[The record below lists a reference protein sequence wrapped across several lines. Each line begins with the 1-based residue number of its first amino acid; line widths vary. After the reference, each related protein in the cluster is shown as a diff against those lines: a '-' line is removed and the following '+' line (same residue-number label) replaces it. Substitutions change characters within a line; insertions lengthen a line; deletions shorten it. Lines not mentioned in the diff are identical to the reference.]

1 MQKVLYNGQ
10 WSKKSMKKIKPKIL
24 PGFME
29 LLPKEQIAF
38 NQMKRIIRNTYESFG
53 FLPMD
58 TPVME
63 SSEILLAKAGGDTE
77 KQIYRFEKGDTDL
90 CLRFDLTVP
99 FARFVAQ
106 NQNVLTFPF
115 KRYQIGKVYRGER
128 PQKGRFREFYQCD
141 VDIVGNE
148 KLDIIYDAEIGAV
161 IISALKNLEIPP
173 FVMHISNRKLLSGLL
188 QHLGA
193 TDKAVEVLRIIDK
206 LDKVGGGKMV
216 GMLLEAGV
224 SMPVANTILGFCTIT
239 GTNAEVIENLKN
251 FGVENEMFQE
261 GIKEIEEV
269 SQNLLAF
276 GISEENFKINLA
288 IARGLDYYTGT
299 VFETFLLGKENL
311 GSIASG
317 GRYDNLAGNYTEK
330 HLPGVGIAI
339 GLTRLYDVLRAEN
352 LLSENLSG
360 TVSKALVVPMDSTQK
375 QYAIKVS
382 AALRTAGIK
391 TEVYFEDTKFK
402 NKMQYANKSGIEYA
416 IILGEEE
423 MKTGQI
429 TLKNLLA
436 HTQETLPLE
445 KAVELLK

>member
-1 MQKVLYNGQ
+1 MLYNGQ

-38 NQMKRIIRNTYESFG
+38 NQMKRTIVSTYESFG

-106 NQNVLTFPF
+106 NQNLLTFPF

-173 FVMHISNRKLLSGLL
+173 FVIHISNRKLLSGLL

-317 GRYDNLAGNYTEK
+317 GRYDNLAGNYTDK

-339 GLTRLYDVLRAEN
+339 GLTRLYDVLRAEG
-352 LLSENLSG
+352 LLSPSLQT
-360 TVSKALVVPMDSTQK
+360 TVSKALVVPMDSAQK
-375 QYAIKVS
+375 QYAIKV
-382 AALRTAGIK
+382 ATALRTAGIK

>member
-1 MQKVLYNGQ
+1 
-10 WSKKSMKKIKPKIL
+10 MKKIKPKIL

-38 NQMKRIIRNTYESFG
+38 NQMKRTIVSTYESFG

-63 SSEILLAKAGGDTE
+63 SSEVLLAKAGGDTE

-339 GLTRLYDVLRAEN
+339 GLTRLYDVLRAEG
-352 LLSENLSG
+352 LLSPSLQT
-360 TVSKALVVPMDSTQK
+360 TVSKALVVPMDSAQK

>member
-1 MQKVLYNGQ
+1 MRT
-10 WSKKSMKKIKPKIL
+10 W
-24 PGFME
+24 GF
-29 LLPKEQIAF
+29 
-38 NQMKRIIRNTYESFG
+38 
-53 FLPMD
+53 
-58 TPVME
+58 
-63 SSEILLAKAGGDTE
+63 
-77 KQIYRFEKGDTDL
+77 RFVEAWG
-90 CLRFDLTVP
+90 LRF
-99 FARFVAQ
+99 
-106 NQNVLTFPF
+106 VLSLPSVRGQGKVECSFSSVL
-115 KRYQIGKVYRGER
+115 REYHLCVRSQGYQIGKVYRGER

-188 QHLGA
+188 EYLGVS
-193 TDKAVEVLRIIDK
+193 DKAVEVLRIIDK

-360 TVSKALVVPMDSTQK
+360 TVSKALVVPMDSAQK
-375 QYAIKVS
+375 QYAIKV
-382 AALRTAGIK
+382 ATALRTAGIK

>member
-1 MQKVLYNGQ
+1 
-10 WSKKSMKKIKPKIL
+10 MKKIKPKIL

-38 NQMKRIIRNTYESFG
+38 NQMKRIIVSTYESFG

-276 GISEENFKINLA
+276 GISEEKFKINLA

-317 GRYDNLAGNYTEK
+317 GRYDNLAGNYTDK

-339 GLTRLYDVLRAEN
+339 GLTRLYDVLRTEG
-352 LLSENLSG
+352 LLSPSLKT
-360 TVSKALVVPMDSTQK
+360 TVSKALVVPMDSAQK
-375 QYAIKVS
+375 QYAIKV
-382 AALRTAGIK
+382 ATILRANGIK
-391 TEVYFEDTKFK
+391 AEVYFEDTKFK

-445 KAVELLK
+445 RAVELLK

>member
-1 MQKVLYNGQ
+1 
-10 WSKKSMKKIKPKIL
+10 MKKIKPKIL

-38 NQMKRIIRNTYESFG
+38 NQMKRTIVSTYESFG

-106 NQNVLTFPF
+106 NQNLLTFPF

-239 GTNAEVIENLKN
+239 GTNAEVIKNLKN

-339 GLTRLYDVLRAEN
+339 GLTRLYDVLRAEG
-352 LLSENLSG
+352 LLSPSLQT
-360 TVSKALVVPMDSTQK
+360 TVSKALVVPMDSAQK
-375 QYAIKVS
+375 QYAIKVGS
-382 AALRTAGIK
+382 ALRTAGIK

>member
-1 MQKVLYNGQ
+1 
-10 WSKKSMKKIKPKIL
+10 MKKIKPKIL

-38 NQMKRIIRNTYESFG
+38 NQMKRTIVSTYESFG

-63 SSEILLAKAGGDTE
+63 SSEVLLAKAGGDTE

-161 IISALKNLEIPP
+161 IISALKNLKIPP

-339 GLTRLYDVLRAEN
+339 GLTRLYDVLRAEG
-352 LLSENLSG
+352 LFSPSLQT
-360 TVSKALVVPMDSTQK
+360 TVSKALVVPMDSAQK
-375 QYAIKVS
+375 QYAIKVAS
-382 AALRTAGIK
+382 ALRTAGIK

>member
-1 MQKVLYNGQ
+1 
-10 WSKKSMKKIKPKIL
+10 MKKIKPKIL

-38 NQMKRIIRNTYESFG
+38 NQMKRTIVSTYESFG

-239 GTNAEVIENLKN
+239 GKNAEVIKNLKN

-339 GLTRLYDVLRAEN
+339 GLTRLYDILRAEG
-352 LLSENLSG
+352 LLSPSLQT
-360 TVSKALVVPMDSTQK
+360 TVSKALVVPMDSAQK
-375 QYAIKVS
+375 QYAIKVGS
-382 AALRTAGIK
+382 ALRTAGIK

-429 TLKNLLA
+429 TFKNLLA

>member
-1 MQKVLYNGQ
+1 
-10 WSKKSMKKIKPKIL
+10 MKKIKPKIL

-38 NQMKRIIRNTYESFG
+38 NQMKRTIVSTYESFG

-239 GTNAEVIENLKN
+239 GKNAEVIKNLKN

-330 HLPGVGIAI
+330 NLPGVGIAI
-339 GLTRLYDVLRAEN
+339 GLTRLYDVLRAEG
-352 LLSENLSG
+352 LLSLSLQT
-360 TVSKALVVPMDSTQK
+360 TVSKALVVPMDSAQK
-375 QYAIKVS
+375 QYAIKVGS
-382 AALRTAGIK
+382 ALRTAGIK

-429 TLKNLLA
+429 TFKNLLA

>member
-1 MQKVLYNGQ
+1 
-10 WSKKSMKKIKPKIL
+10 MKKIKPKIL

-29 LLPKEQIAF
+29 LLPKDQIAF
-38 NQMKRIIRNTYESFG
+38 NQMKRTIRNTYESFG

-148 KLDIIYDAEIGAV
+148 KLDIIYDAEIAAT
-161 IISALKNLEIPP
+161 IITALKNLAIPP

-188 QHLGA
+188 EYLGVA
-193 TDKAVEVLRIIDK
+193 DKAVEVLRIIDK

-216 GMLLEAGV
+216 GMLLETGV
-224 SMPVANTILGFCTIT
+224 SMPASNTILGFCTIT

-339 GLTRLYDVLRAEN
+339 GLTRLYDVLRAEG
-352 LLSENLSG
+352 LLSANLQA
-360 TVSKALVVPMDSTQK
+360 TVSKALVVPMDSAQK
-375 QYAIKVS
+375 QYAIKVG

-391 TEVYFEDTKFK
+391 TEIYFEDTKFK
-402 NKMQYANKSGIEYA
+402 SKMQYANKSGIEYA

>member
-1 MQKVLYNGQ
+1 MLYNGQ

-29 LLPKEQIAF
+29 LLPKDQIAF
-38 NQMKRIIRNTYESFG
+38 NQMKRIIVSTYESFG

-63 SSEILLAKAGGDTE
+63 SSEVLLAKAGGDTE

-115 KRYQIGKVYRGER
+115 RRYQIGKVYRGER

-193 TDKAVEVLRIIDK
+193 TDKAIEVLRIIDK

-330 HLPGVGIAI
+330 NLPGVGIAI
-339 GLTRLYDVLRAEN
+339 GLTRLYDVLRAEG
-352 LLSENLSG
+352 LLSPSFQT
-360 TVSKALVVPMDSTQK
+360 TVSKALVVPMDSAQK

-402 NKMQYANKSGIEYA
+402 SKMQYANKSGIEYA

-429 TLKNLLA
+429 TIKNLLA

>member
-1 MQKVLYNGQ
+1 
-10 WSKKSMKKIKPKIL
+10 MKKIKPKIL

-38 NQMKRIIRNTYESFG
+38 NQMKRTIVSTYESFG

-106 NQNVLTFPF
+106 NQNLLTFPF

-173 FVMHISNRKLLSGLL
+173 FVIHISNRKLLSGLL

-317 GRYDNLAGNYTEK
+317 GRYDNLAGNYTDK

-339 GLTRLYDVLRAEN
+339 GLTRLYDVLRAEG
-352 LLSENLSG
+352 LLSPSLQT
-360 TVSKALVVPMDSTQK
+360 TVSKALVVPMDSAQK
-375 QYAIKVS
+375 QYAIKV
-382 AALRTAGIK
+382 ATALRTAGIK

>member
-1 MQKVLYNGQ
+1 
-10 WSKKSMKKIKPKIL
+10 MKKIKPKIL

-38 NQMKRIIRNTYESFG
+38 NQMKRTIVSTYESFG

-63 SSEILLAKAGGDTE
+63 SSEVLLAKAGGDTE

-148 KLDIIYDAEIGAV
+148 ILDIIYDAEIGAV

-239 GTNAEVIENLKN
+239 GTNEEVIENLKN

-339 GLTRLYDVLRAEN
+339 GLTRLYDVLRAEG
-352 LLSENLSG
+352 LLSPSFQT
-360 TVSKALVVPMDSTQK
+360 TVSKALVVPMDSAQK
-375 QYAIKVS
+375 QYAIKV
-382 AALRTAGIK
+382 ATALRTAGIK

-402 NKMQYANKSGIEYA
+402 SKMQYANKSGIEYA

>member
-1 MQKVLYNGQ
+1 
-10 WSKKSMKKIKPKIL
+10 MKKIKPKIL

-38 NQMKRIIRNTYESFG
+38 NQMKRTIVSTYESFG

-239 GTNAEVIENLKN
+239 GKNAEVIKNLKN

-330 HLPGVGIAI
+330 NLPGVGIAI
-339 GLTRLYDVLRAEN
+339 GLTRLYDVLRAEG
-352 LLSENLSG
+352 LLSPSLQT
-360 TVSKALVVPMDSTQK
+360 TVSKALVVPMDSAQK
-375 QYAIKVS
+375 QYAIKVGS
-382 AALRTAGIK
+382 ALRTAGIK

-429 TLKNLLA
+429 TFKNLLA

>member
-1 MQKVLYNGQ
+1 
-10 WSKKSMKKIKPKIL
+10 MKKIKPKIL

-38 NQMKRIIRNTYESFG
+38 NQMKRTIVSTYESFG

-58 TPVME
+58 TPIME
-63 SSEILLAKAGGDTE
+63 ASEILLAKAGGDTE

-90 CLRFDLTVP
+90 CRRFDLTVP

-317 GRYDNLAGNYTEK
+317 GRYDNLAGNYTDK

-339 GLTRLYDVLRAEN
+339 GLTRLYDVLRAEG
-352 LLSENLSG
+352 LLSPSLQT
-360 TVSKALVVPMDSTQK
+360 TVSKALVIPMDTMQK
-375 QYAIKVS
+375 EYAIKVG
-382 AALRTAGIK
+382 AVLRTAGIK

-402 NKMQYANKSGIEYA
+402 NKMQYANKSAIEYA

>member
-1 MQKVLYNGQ
+1 
-10 WSKKSMKKIKPKIL
+10 MKKIKPKIL

-38 NQMKRIIRNTYESFG
+38 NQMKRTIRNTYESFG

-63 SSEILLAKAGGDTE
+63 QSEILLAKAGGETE
-77 KQIYRFEKGDTDL
+77 KQIYRFEKGETDL

-99 FARFVAQ
+99 LARFVAEKQ
-106 NQNVLTFPF
+106 NDLTFPF
-115 KRYQIGKVYRGER
+115 RRYQIGKVYRGER

-148 KLDIIYDAEIGAV
+148 KLGLVYDAEIATT
-161 IISALKNLEIPP
+161 IITALKNLQIPQ

-188 QHLGA
+188 EFLGVNDKT
-193 TDKAVEVLRIIDK
+193 TDILRIIDK

-216 GMLLEAGV
+216 GLLLQAGV
-224 SMPVANTILGFCTIT
+224 GLPEANTILGFCTIT
-239 GTNAEVIENLKN
+239 GTNAEVIEHLKG
-251 FGVENEMFQE
+251 FGIDNVMFNE
-261 GIKEIEEV
+261 GITEIEEITK
-269 SQNLLAF
+269 NLTAF
-276 GISEENFKINLA
+276 GVSENNFKINLA
-288 IARGLDYYTGT
+288 IARGLDYYTGA
-299 VFETFLLGKENL
+299 VFETFLLGKEHL

-317 GRYDNLAGNYTEK
+317 GRYDNLAGNYTDK

-339 GLTRLYDVLRAEN
+339 GLTRLYDVLRAEGQLSSN
-352 LLSENLSG
+352 LQT
-360 TVSKALVVPMDSTQK
+360 TVSKALVVPMDCAQTE
-375 QYAIKVS
+375 YAINV
-382 AALRTAGIK
+382 ATALRNKGIK

-402 NKMQYANKSGIEYA
+402 SKMQYANKSGIEFA

-423 MKTGQI
+423 MKARQI

-436 HTQETLPLE
+436 HTQETLTLE

>member
-1 MQKVLYNGQ
+1 MLYNGQ

-38 NQMKRIIRNTYESFG
+38 NQMKRTIVSTYESFG

-106 NQNVLTFPF
+106 NQNLLTFPF

-239 GTNAEVIENLKN
+239 GTNAEVIKNLKN

-339 GLTRLYDVLRAEN
+339 GLTRLYDVLRAEG
-352 LLSENLSG
+352 LLSPSLQT
-360 TVSKALVVPMDSTQK
+360 TVSKALVVPMDSAQK
-375 QYAIKVS
+375 QYAIKVGS
-382 AALRTAGIK
+382 ALRTAGIK